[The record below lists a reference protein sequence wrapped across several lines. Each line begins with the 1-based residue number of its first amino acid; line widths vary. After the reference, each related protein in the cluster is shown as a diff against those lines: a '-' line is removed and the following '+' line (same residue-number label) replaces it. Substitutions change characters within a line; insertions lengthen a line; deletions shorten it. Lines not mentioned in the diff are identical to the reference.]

1 MEQETPPTTNI
12 KGDHTPPGEVFH
24 TSSRRA
30 PKLSVLKSQNTFSK
44 TICTAGVSNSNN
56 TNTTVA
62 NYCDRPPFPRQMS
75 QQDRRATVM
84 TPKRDETKMQNP
96 AQNLPKT
103 SIFLQKIIKTGI
115 LHLEFIPI

>member
-1 MEQETPPTTNI
+1 MEETPPTTNI

-44 TICTAGVSNSNN
+44 TICTAGVSNSN
-56 TNTTVA
+56 TSTIVA

-96 AQNLPKT
+96 TKPTENQQIL
-103 SIFLQKIIKTGI
+103 FKI
-115 LHLEFIPI
+115 

>member
-1 MEQETPPTTNI
+1 MEETPPTTNI

-44 TICTAGVSNSNN
+44 TICTAGVSNSNAS
-56 TNTTVA
+56 TTVA

-84 TPKRDETKMQNP
+84 TPKRDETKMQNSTKP
-96 AQNLPKT
+96 TKNQQIHL
-103 SIFLQKIIKTGI
+103 KI
-115 LHLEFIPI
+115 

>member
-24 TSSRRA
+24 TSSGRA

-84 TPKRDETKMQNP
+84 TPKRDETKMQTQ
-96 AQNLPKT
+96 QNLPKT
-103 SIFLQKIIKTGI
+103 SKFFQKLEIMFAITVGK
-115 LHLEFIPI
+115 HLVP